1 MGLEWWEYYE
11 INHKTKNLRE
21 ENEGLKK
28 EIEILREEI
37 EKLKESQKANKPRRL
52 FCWFKK

>member
-11 INHKTKNLRE
+11 INHKIKNLRE

-28 EIEILREEI
+28 DVESLREEI
-37 EKLKESQKANKPRRL
+37 EKLKKLQKESKTRSL